1 MATDRLFGGAKGP
14 WAWAMCGI
22 VLALAVVSVVEWF
35 RWGGIVFI
43 IGAVAL
49 GVLSVTG
56 MVQLRRMPGKSS

>member
-1 MATDRLFGGAKGP
+1 
-14 WAWAMCGI
+14 MCGI